1 MNIEIIKENSTS
13 LEELLKEAFGKNVE
27 NINIEDCLNKN
38 IRFLCAKKDNE
49 VVGTIMITTKYN
61 PVRGTKDFYLD
72 YVCVKDSCRNSG
84 VGTLMLQELDKIARE
99 ERVKRIILETSFQRE
114 AAQHLYEKNNYI
126 KKDAYIYY
134 KEIGE

>member
-1 MNIEIIKENSTS
+1 MNIEIIKEDSTS
-13 LEELLKEAFGKNVE
+13 LEELLKEAFNKDAE
-27 NINIEDCLNKN
+27 KINIKDCLNKN

-84 VGTLMLQELDKIARE
+84 VGTLMLQELDKIAKE
-99 ERVKRIILETSFQRE
+99 ENVSKIILETSFPRV

-126 KKDAYIYY
+126 KKEAYIYN
-134 KEIGE
+134 KVIGE